1 MVVSINKENQRS
13 NILIFLR
20 QGSRDGGEVFII
32 SASVNLQNPAKGFY
46 AALEP
51 KLITASNRCVSVA

>member
-13 NILIFLR
+13 NILIFLPQR
-20 QGSRDGGEVFII
+20 SRDGGEVFII

-51 KLITASNRCVSVA
+51 KFMNSI